1 MNTLNILSDEWHA
14 LREAE
19 ESLLVSRYNIRRGD
33 DFMVI
38 IMLALGTLSEQATAL
53 RFLKNDE
60 AELEDAEVIRTIP
73 DVIDIAVDGNKENRE
88 IAKAVLIRYSS
99 HFLKSRELIKDVL
112 ERLLNRYLIRKDEK
126 VYRRLAELLV
136 DMNYP
141 EFFEKLMEACKKG
154 HHENITVI
162 YADFRKFLK

>member
-1 MNTLNILSDEWHA
+1 MNTLNILSDEWYA

-38 IMLALGTLSEQATAL
+38 ILLALGTLSEQATAL

-60 AELEDAEVIRTIP
+60 VGLEDTELIRIVP
-73 DVIDIAVDGNKENRE
+73 DIIDIAVDGNRENRD
-88 IAKAVLIRYSS
+88 IARSVLIRYSS
-99 HFLKSRELIKDVL
+99 HFLVSRELIKEALD
-112 ERLLNRYLIRKDEK
+112 RLLNRYLIRKDEK

-136 DMNYP
+136 DMDCP
-141 EFFEKLMEACKKG
+141 EFLNKLMLACKKD
-154 HHENITVI
+154 HHENISKI
-162 YADFRKFLK
+162 YSDFLKFIP

>member
-1 MNTLNILSDEWHA
+1 MNILNILSDEWSS

-38 IMLALGTLSEQATAL
+38 ILLALGTLSEQTTAL

-60 AELEDAEVIRTIP
+60 TELEDAELIRIIP
-73 DVIDIAVDGNKENRE
+73 DIIDIAVDGNKENRE
-88 IAKAVLIRYSS
+88 IARSVLIRYSS
-99 HFLKSRELIKDVL
+99 HFLGKRQLIKDAL
-112 ERLLNRYLIRKDEK
+112 DRLLNRYLIRKDEK

-136 DMNYP
+136 DMHYP
-141 EFFEKLMEACKKG
+141 EFLKKLMQACKKE
-154 HHENITVI
+154 HQENISKI
-162 YADFRKFLK
+162 YSDFLKFIA